1 MAKQIKEE
9 KKSTTAKQTKT
20 KKETT
25 NPTKEKEQ
33 SKKKATK
40 KTQSVKDIKSPPKT
54 KSKKKTTKKPKS
66 VEISDEELVMFFQQ
80 AEEKDK
86 EETRH
91 ALIISGFCLLF
102 LFVGLVVWSVVKNGY
117 F

>member
-9 KKSTTAKQTKT
+9 KKSTTTKQTKS

-25 NPTKEKEQ
+25 NPDKEKKQ
-33 SKKKATK
+33 STKKTTK
-40 KTQSVKDIKSPPKT
+40 KTQSVKDMKSPSKT
-54 KSKKKTTKKPKS
+54 KSKKKTTKKPKN

-86 EETRH
+86 EETGR

-102 LFVGLVVWSVVKNGY
+102 LFVGLIVWSVVKNGY

>member
-9 KKSTTAKQTKT
+9 KKSTTKHIKS
-20 KKETT
+20 KKGTT
-25 NPTKEKEQ
+25 NPAKEKEQ

-40 KTQSVKDIKSPPKT
+40 KIQSVKNMKSPPKT
-54 KSKKKTTKKPKS
+54 KSKKRATKKPKN

-86 EETRH
+86 EETRC

-102 LFVGLVVWSVVKNGY
+102 LFVGIIVWTVIKNGY

>member
-1 MAKQIKEE
+1 MTKQIKEE
-9 KKSTTAKQTKT
+9 KKSTTIKQTKS
-20 KKETT
+20 KKGTT
-25 NPTKEKEQ
+25 NPAKEKEQ

-40 KTQSVKDIKSPPKT
+40 KAQSTKNMKSPPKT
-54 KSKKKTTKKPKS
+54 KLKKKTTKKPKN

-80 AEEKDK
+80 AEAKDK
-86 EETRH
+86 EETRR

-102 LFVGLVVWSVVKNGY
+102 LFVGLIVWSVVKNGY

>member
-1 MAKQIKEE
+1 MTKQIKEE
-9 KKSTTAKQTKT
+9 KKSTTTKQTKS
-20 KKETT
+20 KKGTA
-25 NPTKEKEQ
+25 NPAKEKEP

-40 KTQSVKDIKSPPKT
+40 KTQSAKDIKSPPKT
-54 KSKKKTTKKPKS
+54 KSKKKTTRKPKS

-80 AEEKDK
+80 AEVKDK
-86 EETRH
+86 EETRR

-102 LFVGLVVWSVVKNGY
+102 LFVGLIVWYVVKNGY

>member
-1 MAKQIKEE
+1 MTKQIKEE
-9 KKSTTAKQTKT
+9 KKSTPAKQTKS
-20 KKETT
+20 KKGTD
-25 NPTKEKEQ
+25 NPTKEKEL

-40 KTQSVKDIKSPPKT
+40 KTQSTKDRKSASKT
-54 KSKKKTTKKPKS
+54 KSKKKATKKPKN

-80 AEEKDK
+80 AEAKDK
-86 EETRH
+86 EETRR

-102 LFVGLVVWSVVKNGY
+102 LFVGLIVWSVVKNGY

>member
-9 KKSTTAKQTKT
+9 KKATIAKQTKS
-20 KKETT
+20 KKGTA
-25 NPTKEKEQ
+25 NQTKEKEP

-40 KTQSVKDIKSPPKT
+40 KTQSVKDKKSPTKT
-54 KSKKKTTKKPKS
+54 KSKKKTIKKPKN

-80 AEEKDK
+80 AEAKDK
-86 EETRH
+86 EETRR

-102 LFVGLVVWSVVKNGY
+102 LFVGLIVWSVVKNGY